1 MTNIASP
8 IIDRIRKLLEL
19 SKSTNEHEA
28 ANAAARAAELM
39 RKHEIDQAV
48 LAATAPGETPPEE
61 IITDGIGDKEGKST
75 SWRVLIGQGVAAA
88 TGCRQWSDGGRMQ
101 AMGTRSA
108 VGTWNYL
115 CQYLAR
121 EVDRLADAGWAAYPF
136 SALPGAGRNT
146 RAWKNAFRV
155 GAAQVIRTRLIEQAR
170 SSAASRR
177 ADVTA
182 AAAAVIDPSTGLPP
196 NSTQALAII
205 DRDAARV
212 TAEYEAM
219 AKRERFVTRKI
230 GRVSSSGG
238 YAAGRDAG
246 ATVNLG
252 AGGGRGLPAPAKAI
266 KANS

>member
-1 MTNIASP
+1 MTNAASP

-19 SKSTNEHEA
+19 SRSTNEHEA

-39 RKHEIDQAV
+39 RKYEIDQAV

-61 IITDGIGDKEGKST
+61 IITDGIGGKEGKST

-88 TGCRQWSDGGRMQ
+88 TGCKQWSAGGRME

-115 CQYLAR
+115 CQYLTR
-121 EVDRLADAGWAAYPF
+121 EVDRLADAGWNAYPTTIDRI
-136 SALPGAGRNT
+136 SGVR
-146 RAWKNAFRV
+146 RWKNAFRV

-170 SSAASRR
+170 SQAASKK
-177 ADVTA
+177 ADVNA
-182 AAAAVIDPSTGLPP
+182 AAAAVINPATGLPA
-196 NSTQALAII
+196 SATQALAII
-205 DRDAARV
+205 DHDAARV
-212 TAEYEAM
+212 AAEYEAM

-230 GRVSSSGG
+230 GQVSSAGG
-238 YAAGRDAG
+238 YAAGREAG
-246 ATVNLG
+246 GTVNLG
-252 AGGGRGLPAPAKAI
+252 AGSGRGLPAPAKAI